1 MFLLS
6 QVVLVARGV
15 SFDLEWV
22 GLSIQNVD
30 QRLLQHHLLQS
41 LWYLHGQPP
50 LWNALLGLSMKLGG
64 AVWPRVWH
72 VAFIGLGL
80 VEALALYALLLEV
93 RIPRWPSAVV
103 ASAFVVAPET
113 LVYENILTYDYP
125 TLVLLTLTALA
136 VVRYAHEPTFAR
148 GFLVFTGVGALI
160 WLRTIFEWPWLFLVL
175 AILLVA
181 RRQSAR
187 HALAGS
193 VLAIALVA
201 GLIAKN
207 WIMYDVPSTTSWSGI
222 MFARAAVTSL
232 PLSERRRLV
241 AEGKLH
247 RVSLVTPL
255 SQLSDYEA
263 VGIAP
268 DAPSGIP
275 LLDNRGDA
283 YFPRNLENRTFIR
296 ISRLYWQDD
305 LWIVEHRP
313 SAYLRGVGRGIKDF
327 FAPATIAWEGT
338 GNTGQIDG
346 YRRWF
351 ERVVFGRF
359 GSGRDG
365 VFLVALYAFA
375 LVSGIWL
382 TIRRLRPGA
391 DAAMVLVAFSTL
403 ALVYL
408 AVVGNLAEVGEN
420 YRFRLVV
427 QPLLL
432 VVAAAGVR
440 ELVDWSRRRRETGPR
455 P

>member
-1 MFLLS
+1 
-6 QVVLVARGV
+6 
-15 SFDLEWV
+15 
-22 GLSIQNVD
+22 
-30 QRLLQHHLLQS
+30 
-41 LWYLHGQPP
+41 
-50 LWNALLGLSMKLGG
+50 
-64 AVWPRVWH
+64 
-72 VAFIGLGL
+72 
-80 VEALALYALLLEV
+80 
-93 RIPRWPSAVV
+93 
-103 ASAFVVAPET
+103 
-113 LVYENILTYDYP
+113 
-125 TLVLLTLTALA
+125 
-136 VVRYAHEPTFAR
+136 
-148 GFLVFTGVGALI
+148 
-160 WLRTIFEWPWLFLVL
+160 
-175 AILLVA
+175 
-181 RRQSAR
+181 
-187 HALAGS
+187 
-193 VLAIALVA
+193 
-201 GLIAKN
+201 
-207 WIMYDVPSTTSWSGI
+207 

-275 LLDNRGDA
+275 LLDDRGDA

-420 YRFRLVV
+420 YRFRLVA
-427 QPLLL
+427 QPLTL
-432 VVAAAGVR
+432 VVAAAGAR
-440 ELVDWSRRRRETGPR
+440 DLVDRWRRRRETGGR

>member
-1 MFLLS
+1 VFVLS
-6 QVVLVARGV
+6 QAVVVARGF

-22 GLSIQNVD
+22 GLEIQNVD
-30 QRLLQHHLLQS
+30 QRLLRHHLLQS

-50 LWNALLGLSMKLGG
+50 LWNAVLGLSLKLGG

-72 VAFIGLGL
+72 LAFIGLGL

-93 RIPRWPSAVV
+93 RIARWPSAIV
-103 ASAFVVAPET
+103 AGAFVVAPET

-148 GFLVFTGVGALI
+148 GFLVFAGVGGLI

-175 AILLVA
+175 GLLLVA
-181 RRQSAR
+181 RRESAR
-187 HALAGS
+187 LALS
-193 VLAIALVA
+193 SSLLAIALVA
-201 GLIAKN
+201 ALIAKN

-222 MFARAAVTSL
+222 MFARATVTSL
-232 PLSERRRLV
+232 SPSERRRLV
-241 AEGKLH
+241 SEGKLH
-247 RVSLVTPL
+247 SVSLVTPL

-263 VGIAP
+263 AGIEP
-268 DAPSGIP
+268 DPRTGIP
-275 LLDNRGDA
+275 LLDDRGDA

-313 SAYLRGVGRGIKDF
+313 LAYLRGVGHGVADF
-327 FAPATIAWEGT
+327 FAPATIPWQGT
-338 GNTGQIDG
+338 GNTGDIDG

-351 ERVVFGRF
+351 ERIVYGRI
-359 GSGRDG
+359 GPGRDG
-365 VFLVALYAFA
+365 VFLIALYGFA
-375 LVSGIWL
+375 LVAGSWL

-391 DAAMVLVAFSTL
+391 KASAVLVAFSTL

-408 AVVGNLAEVGEN
+408 SVVGNFAEVGEN

-427 QPLLL
+427 QPLAL
-432 VVAAAGVR
+432 VLAAGGLR
-440 ELVDWSRRRRETGPR
+440 ELVEWVRRRRPQAA
-455 P
+455 

>member
-1 MFLLS
+1 
-6 QVVLVARGV
+6 
-15 SFDLEWV
+15 
-22 GLSIQNVD
+22 
-30 QRLLQHHLLQS
+30 
-41 LWYLHGQPP
+41 
-50 LWNALLGLSMKLGG
+50 
-64 AVWPRVWH
+64 
-72 VAFIGLGL
+72 
-80 VEALALYALLLEV
+80 
-93 RIPRWPSAVV
+93 
-103 ASAFVVAPET
+103 
-113 LVYENILTYDYP
+113 
-125 TLVLLTLTALA
+125 
-136 VVRYAHEPTFAR
+136 
-148 GFLVFTGVGALI
+148 
-160 WLRTIFEWPWLFLVL
+160 
-175 AILLVA
+175 
-181 RRQSAR
+181 
-187 HALAGS
+187 
-193 VLAIALVA
+193 
-201 GLIAKN
+201 
-207 WIMYDVPSTTSWSGI
+207 

-232 PLSERRRLV
+232 PLGERRRLV

-247 RVSLVTPL
+247 SVSLVTPL

-263 VGIAP
+263 VGITP

-408 AVVGNLAEVGEN
+408 AIVGNLAEVGEN

>member
-1 MFLLS
+1 
-6 QVVLVARGV
+6 
-15 SFDLEWV
+15 
-22 GLSIQNVD
+22 
-30 QRLLQHHLLQS
+30 
-41 LWYLHGQPP
+41 
-50 LWNALLGLSMKLGG
+50 
-64 AVWPRVWH
+64 
-72 VAFIGLGL
+72 
-80 VEALALYALLLEV
+80 
-93 RIPRWPSAVV
+93 
-103 ASAFVVAPET
+103 
-113 LVYENILTYDYP
+113 
-125 TLVLLTLTALA
+125 
-136 VVRYAHEPTFAR
+136 
-148 GFLVFTGVGALI
+148 
-160 WLRTIFEWPWLFLVL
+160 
-175 AILLVA
+175 
-181 RRQSAR
+181 
-187 HALAGS
+187 
-193 VLAIALVA
+193 
-201 GLIAKN
+201 
-207 WIMYDVPSTTSWSGI
+207 

-263 VGIAP
+263 VGIKP
-268 DAPSGIP
+268 DKPSGIP
-275 LLDNRGDA
+275 LLDDRGDP

-382 TIRRLRPGA
+382 TIRLLRPGA

-427 QPLLL
+427 QPLVL